1 MSSLSPPSLSPSLPP
16 SNLPATS
23 SHPDATSHIPSL
35 SKATLTPASNLNLF
49 ATPFRF
55 AGASSSHPSVEL
67 PTWLQY
73 NPSSSLSSNPSNCQC
88 LARARSLR
96 LHAPNRS
103 LPSWHPLPP
112 NQLRNPDTRPV
123 RRSDP
128 QPDADGWQQVMRKM
142 KRHSWAHMV

>member
-1 MSSLSPPSLSPSLPP
+1 MSSLSPPSLPPSLPP

-103 LPSWHPLPP
+103 LPSWHPL
-112 NQLRNPDTRPV
+112 